1 MTIIKQMQSSAIFPL
16 FFLPPASYFSA
27 MQQTEAEITFE
38 KFENFPKQTYRNRA
52 TILSPNGLLDLI
64 VPVIRGSR
72 LTGGTS
78 NQHTKIKDVRIC
90 YDADWQ
96 RLHWKS
102 LESCYRSAAYF
113 EFYEAEFEKFFTT
126 KYTFLVD
133 LNLELFNWLLAKLKM
148 KSELCFTTEYAAV
161 DISLDFRDYFHKNE
175 RATRFTTKPY
185 FQVFDDRNGFQPDLS
200 IIDVLFNQG
209 PQAKNYL

>member
-1 MTIIKQMQSSAIFPL
+1 MTIIIQMQSSAIFPI

-27 MQQTEAEITFE
+27 MRQSETEITFE

-72 LTGGTS
+72 ITGGTS
-78 NQHTKIKDVRIC
+78 NQHTKMKDVRIC
-90 YDADWQ
+90 YDANWQ

-113 EFYEAEFEKFFTT
+113 EYYEAEFEKFFTT
-126 KYTFLVD
+126 RYTYLVD
-133 LNLELFNWLLAKLKM
+133 LNIELLTWLMAKLKL
-148 KSELCFTTEYAAV
+148 KIDLTFTTEYEQIEA
-161 DISLDFRDYFHKNE
+161 DLDFRNYFHKNK
-175 RATRFTTKPY
+175 RAAHFTSKPY

>member
-1 MTIIKQMQSSAIFPL
+1 MQSSAIFPL

-27 MQQTEAEITFE
+27 LLEEEANFAFE
-38 KFENFPKQTYRNRA
+38 KYENFPKQTYRNRA

-72 LTGGTS
+72 LSGETS
-78 NQHTKIKDVRIC
+78 NQHTKLKDVRIC
-90 YDADWQ
+90 YDSNWQ

-113 EFYEAEFEKFFTT
+113 EYYEAEFEHFFTT

-133 LNLELFNWLLAKLKM
+133 LNTELLSWLFSKLKI
-148 KSELCFTTEYAAV
+148 KADLNFTTEYHSA
-161 DISLDFRDYFHKNE
+161 DPNRDYRNYFHKNK
-175 RATRFTTKPY
+175 RAEHYTPEPY
-185 FQVFDDRNGFQPDLS
+185 FQVFDDRLGFQPDLS
-200 IIDVLFNQG
+200 IVDVLFNQG
-209 PQAKNYL
+209 PQANKYF